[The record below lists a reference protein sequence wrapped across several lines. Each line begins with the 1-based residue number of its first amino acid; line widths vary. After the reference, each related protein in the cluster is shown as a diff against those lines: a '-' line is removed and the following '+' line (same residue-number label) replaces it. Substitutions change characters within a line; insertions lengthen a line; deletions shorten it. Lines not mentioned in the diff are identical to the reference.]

1 MIDFEYLCGVL
12 VGVILGLAAFW
23 LIKDLSYNGKFYVP
37 YTFQDKNGNRG
48 WGGIDITAP
57 SPLNNKTMDE
67 IRDIIKK
74 EANAEKV
81 IIINIIEIKNN

>member
-1 MIDFEYLCGVL
+1 MIDFEYISGLI

-23 LIKDLSYNGKFYVP
+23 LIKDLSYNEKFYVS
-37 YTFQDKNGNRG
+37 YTFQDKNGKSG

-57 SPLNNKTMDE
+57 STLNNKTMDE
-67 IRDIIKK
+67 IRDVIKK

-81 IIINIIEIKNN
+81 IIINMIKK